1 MFFRLAYKSLLDR
14 TGSVLLTLL
23 AISVSIFVLLGI
35 EHTRQQAKEN
45 FSNSV
50 SGTDLIVG
58 ARTSSVNLLLYS
70 VFRIGNATNNIS
82 WDTYQRIANS
92 QAVSWTIPIALGDS
106 HRGYR
111 VMGTHTDYFN
121 HFRYG
126 KKRPLT
132 FTQGKPFD
140 ELFDVVLGAEVAR
153 KLGYQLGD
161 QIVLS
166 HGTVSTSFSNHD
178 NNPFTVVGILKPTGT
193 PVDQTLHTSLEAIE
207 AIHIDWQDS
216 APAPSQSVSSNTDF
230 DRQDLTPKSITAFM
244 IGLESKML
252 TFRLQ
257 RQINDYPNEALL
269 AILPGVTLA
278 EFWQTLSITENTLR
292 FISLLVLVAALLGL
306 SALLL
311 TSIRE
316 RQREIAIIRA
326 LGASPWFLFLLIQIE
341 AILITLSAA
350 ILACLM
356 LFIALKVSADQI
368 TTNFGLYIN
377 ANFLSKSSL
386 LLLFLVL
393 ISSMIVCLIPAIS
406 AYRNA
411 LHKALSE

>member
-14 TGSVLLTLL
+14 KGSVLLTLL

-82 WDTYQRIANS
+82 WDTYQRIAN
-92 QAVSWTIPIALGDS
+92 
-106 HRGYR
+106 YR